1 MVGKLCVKF
10 LNICGYLLKP
20 ANAYFFRSYCIG
32 KDRQRELILS
42 IFSKTWPSVRAT
54 FSKDFL
60 SWFYY
65 FLSITI
71 WCLISL
77 ILIDAKF
84 NKEKLPIY
92 LLSKKSKE
100 VEKLYLSC
108 WSMLRSK
115 IPLYFLYYI
124 TLSIKKCIIYIQIYK
139 FIINKKKFLY
149 FTEKMFQDFTLY
161 NTEILNKFFCLY
173 STSFFF
179 IDCFYVSCTHS
190 IFFHRKS
197 PRK

>member
-1 MVGKLCVKF
+1 
-10 LNICGYLLKP
+10 
-20 ANAYFFRSYCIG
+20 
-32 KDRQRELILS
+32 
-42 IFSKTWPSVRAT
+42 
-54 FSKDFL
+54 
-60 SWFYY
+60 
-65 FLSITI
+65 
-71 WCLISL
+71 
-77 ILIDAKF
+77 
-84 NKEKLPIY
+84 
-92 LLSKKSKE
+92 
-100 VEKLYLSC
+100 
-108 WSMLRSK
+108 MLRSK

-190 IFFHRKS
+190 IFFIACLQEYEIFVFNYEFVHVDNIFIELLSINILKLS
-197 PRK
+197 IYLSHQYTYVKIY